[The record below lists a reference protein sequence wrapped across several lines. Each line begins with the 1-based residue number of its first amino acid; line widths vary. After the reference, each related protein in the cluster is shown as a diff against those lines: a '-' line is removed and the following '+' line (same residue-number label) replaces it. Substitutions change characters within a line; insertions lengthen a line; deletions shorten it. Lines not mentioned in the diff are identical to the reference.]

1 MQVQKKC
8 SVDIYMYQILTSK
21 PSQADLHQLQT
32 IYSLDDAVTFL
43 EILNTYA
50 AFQDIAF
57 REQEEAHAKANQ

>member
-1 MQVQKKC
+1 
-8 SVDIYMYQILTSK
+8 MYQILTSK